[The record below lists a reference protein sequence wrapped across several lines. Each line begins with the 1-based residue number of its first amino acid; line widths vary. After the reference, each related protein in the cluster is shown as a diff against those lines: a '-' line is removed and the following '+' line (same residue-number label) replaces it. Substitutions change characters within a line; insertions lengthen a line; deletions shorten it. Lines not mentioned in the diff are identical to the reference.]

1 MTVSAA
7 EMEEMKAT
15 ILREE
20 KQIEDVVIEIGKL
33 LESLSDVSQKQ
44 ALCLAVAA
52 WVGAAD
58 PARAFELSEHMRGE
72 VDAYMIRLFG
82 LKKPN

>member
-1 MTVSAA
+1 MTVSAG
-7 EMEEMKAT
+7 EFEEMKAT

-20 KQIEDVVIEIGKL
+20 KQIEDVVIQIGNL
-33 LESLSDVSQKQ
+33 LESLSDISQKQ
-44 ALCLAVAA
+44 ALCIATAA
-52 WVGAAD
+52 WIGSAD
-58 PARAFELSEHMRGE
+58 PSRAFELSQHMRTE